1 MHACWMPA
9 DFQWR
14 RTRTLIHAYGP
25 SAMHSNTLFE
35 LDALHAASDQY
46 DLMRGEYRGM
56 GFSSKEV
63 IQQATLPDSGCDA
76 IFASHR
82 LFDSFFEER
91 FCDWTFIGPHVDA
104 YAVSQP
110 VAVKYQVSCRT
121 ACLPEREPGLQPPR
135 LPPAS

>member
-1 MHACWMPA
+1 MDSIDACA
-9 DFQWR
+9 KVGCSLCTNNVQV
-14 RTRTLIHAYGP
+14 
-25 SAMHSNTLFE
+25 
-35 LDALHAASDQY
+35 DALRLEYGSAI
-46 DLMRGEYRGM
+46 EYRGM